1 MSEKIKR
8 HLEAV
13 VISDIHLGTY
23 NCQAKQLCDYLDEI
37 QPDTLILNGD
47 IIDIWSFNKRYF
59 PEHHLK
65 VIHKLLKMATKGTKV
80 YYLLGNHDEAL
91 RRYADFDLGPFC
103 IRNKLLLSIN
113 KQKVWIFHGD
123 VFDLSIKHTKL
134 LAKLGGKAY
143 DLLILMNKAVNY
155 FLELMGKEKYS
166 LSKKIKNSIKKA
178 VQFIDDFEETAISH
192 GLAKDYDVVICGHI
206 HNPVIRQ
213 IDRDGKTITYMNSG
227 DWIEHMT
234 SLEYHHG
241 KWSLHKH
248 EYVPVIKGQKDSLL
262 EKDFKENI
270 RIPKMKELYEDI
282 IFNSGY
288 R

>member
-23 NCQAKQLCDYLDEI
+23 GCQAKQLCDYLDEI

-80 YYLLGNHDEAL
+80 YYLPGNHDEAL
-91 RRYADFDLGPFC
+91 RRYAGFDLGPFC

-155 FLELMGKEKYS
+155 FLELMGREKYS

-192 GLAKDYDVVICGHI
+192 GLAKEYDVVICGHI

-213 IDRDGKTITYMNSG
+213 IVRDDKSIIYMNSG

-234 SLEYHHG
+234 SLEYHNG
-241 KWSLHKH
+241 KWTLHKH
-248 EYVPVIKGQKDSLL
+248 EYAVNAKKPKDLNF
-262 EKDFKENI
+262 ENDFRENI